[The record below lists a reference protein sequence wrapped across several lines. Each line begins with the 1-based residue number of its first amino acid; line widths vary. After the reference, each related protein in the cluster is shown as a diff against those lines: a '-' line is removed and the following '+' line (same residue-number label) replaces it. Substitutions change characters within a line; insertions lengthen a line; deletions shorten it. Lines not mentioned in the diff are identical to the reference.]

1 MIFRMISIRKFFLL
15 YLILVGFGASA
26 QTLTSGGKLKPEQ
39 AIMDVRHYT
48 IALNLDFNQRSI
60 EGYTT
65 IDVIMIQPTKVLLFD
80 LLDSLNVHE
89 VLVNGS
95 KQSF

>member
-1 MIFRMISIRKFFLL
+1 MEKLYGYNIRRPLFSAYRIDNLL
-15 YLILVGFGASA
+15 YMRKVIVALMLLAATHLQA

-48 IALNLDFNQRSI
+48 IALNVDFSQRSI

-65 IDVIMIQPTKVLLFD
+65 IDV
-80 LLDSLNVHE
+80 
-89 VLVNGS
+89 
-95 KQSF
+95 